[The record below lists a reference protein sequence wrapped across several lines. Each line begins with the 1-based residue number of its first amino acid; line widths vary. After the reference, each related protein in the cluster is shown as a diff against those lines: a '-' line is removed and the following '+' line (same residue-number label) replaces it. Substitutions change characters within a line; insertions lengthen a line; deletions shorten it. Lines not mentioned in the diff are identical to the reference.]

1 MKERI
6 RVHAGEPL
14 RRFLSDR
21 GFEGSHGINAL
32 ADRYQRIVAAV
43 LPRLEEW
50 EWIAV
55 FDALKGIA
63 FGNGV
68 MQSPDLL
75 RTHIARTV
83 HVEDEKLAAYVE
95 EWEAGT
101 VIAVLDAAER
111 WHTRP
116 TNNRL
121 VSDVIPSEKIN
132 V

>member
-1 MKERI
+1 MKDRI
-6 RVHAGEPL
+6 KVYAGEPL
-14 RRFLSDR
+14 RRFLRDR
-21 GFEGSHGINAL
+21 AFEGSHGINTL

-63 FGNGV
+63 FGNGG
-68 MQSPDLL
+68 MQSTDLL
-75 RTHIARTV
+75 RTHIARV
-83 HVEDEKLAAYVE
+83 VEAEDEKLAAYVE

-116 TNNRL
+116 SNNRL
-121 VSDVIPSEKIN
+121 VSDVVPEEKIN
-132 V
+132 P